1 MCGRY
6 LLIDEAF
13 DIRDIIAAAEK
24 NSKPGQVSLPANQP
38 DVATSR
44 TEYTANRPDVAT
56 SRPDNAASQSDVAT
70 SQPDFDLG
78 RTTPEVSKALLTFR
92 AGEIFP
98 GSIAPIIDK
107 NNEARF
113 MLWGFPSPIAGKPP
127 LINARSETAA
137 EKRTF
142 RDSMES
148 RRCLVPAS
156 GYYEWK
162 AIGKKQKEKYEF
174 TLPDGTS
181 MYMAGI
187 YTEDDEFAILTRA
200 ASPSVID
207 VHDRMPVIL
216 PKSYGDIWLSESPV
230 VIIEALTEMYSRHVP
245 KRDRQQQMSLFS

>member
-24 NSKPGQVSLPANQP
+24 NSKLGPVGLP
-38 DVATSR
+38 
-44 TEYTANRPDVAT
+44 
-56 SRPDNAASQSDVAT
+56 T
-70 SQPDFDLG
+70 SQPDSAASRTDFAVSRTDSAENRPDLAENRPDAAES
-78 RTTPEVSKALLTFR
+78 RTGHAFR

-98 GSIAPIIDK
+98 GSIAPVIDK

-127 LINARSETAA
+127 LINARSESAA

-148 RRCLVPAS
+148 RRCLIPAS

-162 AIGKKQKEKYEF
+162 AVGKKQKEKYEF

-187 YTEDDEFAILTRA
+187 YTEDDKFAILTRA

-216 PKSYGDIWLSESPV
+216 PKSFGEVWLNETPV
-230 VIIEALTEMYSRHVP
+230 VIIEALTEMYSRHIP
-245 KRDRQQQMSLFS
+245 RRDRQQQMSLFS

>member
-1 MCGRY
+1 MCGRF

-24 NSKPGQVSLPANQP
+24 NSKLSQAGLSASPSGLA
-38 DVATSR
+38 
-44 TEYTANRPDVAT
+44 ANRADQAV
-56 SRPDNAASQSDVAT
+56 SRA
-70 SQPDFDLG
+70 G
-78 RTTPEVSKALLTFR
+78 LTFR
-92 AGEIFP
+92 SGEIFP
-98 GSIAPIIDK
+98 GSIAPVIDAFH
-107 NNEARF
+107 EARF

-127 LINARSETAA
+127 LINARSESAT

-162 AIGKKQKEKYEF
+162 AVGKKQKEKYEF

-187 YTEDDEFAILTRA
+187 YTKDDKFAILTRA

-216 PKSYGDIWLSESPV
+216 SKSFGEVWLSESPD
-230 VIIEALTEMYSRHVP
+230 VINEALTEVYSRHIP
-245 KRDRQQQMSLFS
+245 RRDRQQQMSLFS